1 MIGTYT
7 GVRASAGKVLN
18 RVAAVALAAVISACA
33 SNDEKEDTDPVKLTE
48 ITETVQLREA
58 WSQNIGDIDAL
69 RYAMLKPGII
79 DGKVIAA
86 NSEGNVFA
94 FDRASGKRLWKVD
107 IDQSI
112 SGGVGVG
119 LGMAVVADY
128 RGRIVALSLQDGSQ
142 LWTSQLGGEVV
153 ATPAVGSGMVVV
165 QTVDGKLLGLDA
177 NSGEQQWRHNTA
189 LPVLTLRGTA
199 SPVISAGM
207 VFAGLDN
214 GKVIALSVS
223 DGLTRWEQ
231 RVAIPQ
237 GTAELDRVVD
247 VDGTPLVR
255 GELVFAASYQGRAV
269 ALSRDDGRGLWA
281 RDASTNH
288 GVAVGAGQVFLS
300 GADGSVHA
308 YNVGNGQVQWTN
320 SELLRRELSGPAY
333 FGDVV
338 VVGDLEGYIHALDP
352 SSGRFVGRTRIDR
365 DPVRIPLLAD
375 ADLLFALS
383 DDGELV
389 ALRLER

>member
-1 MIGTYT
+1 MIGTHK
-7 GVRASAGKVLN
+7 ALN
-18 RVAAVALAAVISACA
+18 RIVAVALAAVLGACA
-33 SNDEKEDTDPVKLTE
+33 SNEEKEDTDPVELTE
-48 ITETVQLREA
+48 IQESVRLREV
-58 WSQNIGDIDAL
+58 WSNNIGDIDAL

-86 NSEGNVFA
+86 NSEGDVYA
-94 FDRASGKRLWKVD
+94 FDRASGKRVWRTD
-107 IDQSI
+107 IEQSI

-119 LGMAVVADY
+119 FGMAVVADY
-128 RGRIVALSLQDGSQ
+128 RGRVVALDLNDGSQ
-142 LWTSQLGGEVV
+142 RWSTQLSGEVV
-153 ATPAVGSGMVVV
+153 STPAVGAGMVVV

-177 NSGEQQWRHNTA
+177 STGEQRWRHNTV

-214 GKVIALSVS
+214 GKLIALSAS
-223 DGLTRWEQ
+223 DGISRWEQ

-237 GTAELDRVVD
+237 GSAELERVVD
-247 VDGTPLVR
+247 IDGAPLVR
-255 GELVFAASYQGRAV
+255 GELVFAASYQGRVV
-269 ALSRDDGRGLWA
+269 ALSREDGRGLWA

-288 GVAVGAGQVFLS
+288 SVTVGAGQVFLS

-308 YNVGNGQVQWTN
+308 YNVGNGQILWSN
-320 SELLRRELSGPAY
+320 NELLRRDLSGPAY

-338 VVGDLEGYIHALDP
+338 VVGDLEGYLHALDP
-352 SSGRFVGRTRIDR
+352 NTGRFVGRTRIDR

-375 ADLLFALS
+375 GDLLFALS